1 ERIARL
7 VVFLY
12 PLRGY
17 KNTARP
23 CNLGW
28 SHPFGMLLAHATRV
42 FCAWGRK
49 KCAKMINAI
58 EKSKRRCPGFFILPL
73 AFFPAISYN

>member
-28 SHPFGMLLAHATRV
+28 SHPFGMLLAHATW
-42 FCAWGRK
+42 AGRIPSG
-49 KCAKMINAI
+49 CCSPMQ
-58 EKSKRRCPGFFILPL
+58 PGFFAAKPQKMCQ
-73 AFFPAISYN
+73 NDQCD